1 MAMSTAT
8 PWDTA
13 TGMCECANRA
23 HVPKLVAL
31 TGGPGAGK
39 TAVLEI
45 ARRSLCQHVI
55 VLPESA
61 GIVFG
66 GGFPRGTSTAARRAS
81 QRTIY
86 HVQIELQRLVV
97 EEQKVAIALCDR
109 GTVDSLAYWAG
120 APDDLWRDV
129 NSDLPTEIARYA
141 AVIHLRTPSALEGY
155 NQTNPLRTEPVNEAL
170 RLDALIEHA
179 WASHPNRHVVF
190 SDVDFVSKST
200 RALELIR
207 AELPQCCRT
216 HSTQPTK
223 GEIYVQ

>member
-1 MAMSTAT
+1 MTTSSVT

-23 HVPKLVAL
+23 HVPKLVAV

-66 GGFPRGTSTAARRAS
+66 GGFPRGVSDVARRAS
-81 QRTIY
+81 QRAIY
-86 HVQIELQRLVV
+86 HVQIELQRLVL

-120 APDDLWRDV
+120 EPEDLWRDV
-129 NSDLPTEIARYA
+129 SSDLQTEIARYA

-170 RLDALIEHA
+170 RLDALVEHA
-179 WASHPNRHVVF
+179 WASHPNRHVV
-190 SDVDFVSKST
+190 SSGVDFVSKST

-207 AELPQCCRT
+207 AELPRCCRT